1 MLARSGNN
9 FFLSISKMQK
19 NKCCK
24 TIGSVLAAA
33 EVREIFLPYF
43 VGGLEKSLMEQVR
56 EMVEP
61 GFTNTELLPWI
72 TAAAAGGDCLVI
84 LVCVLFRHILPGF
97 QHSYTSMCFIKT
109 RIVTLKGFAS

>member
-1 MLARSGNN
+1 M
-9 FFLSISKMQK
+9 
-19 NKCCK
+19 
-24 TIGSVLAAA
+24 GSVLAAS

-84 LVCVLFRHILPGF
+84 SILILVCVLFRHVWW
-97 QHSYTSMCFIKT
+97 CFGKLRNT
-109 RIVTLKGFAS
+109 F

>member
-1 MLARSGNN
+1 MCSTMAASEGKGVFLA
-9 FFLSISKMQK
+9 
-19 NKCCK
+19 
-24 TIGSVLAAA
+24 
-33 EVREIFLPYF
+33 YF

-84 LVCVLFRHILPGF
+84 ITFVLLCLSFRHVLWP
-97 QHSYTSMCFIKT
+97 
-109 RIVTLKGFAS
+109 